1 MIFMFLKM
9 AEKKLERPLNR
20 VSKVLSSILPLCLGI
35 VIFVI
40 NAIKLCF
47 FEILLPDP
55 NFFSGKI
62 ILVKSYS
69 NYQITGFFDLHI

>member
-20 VSKVLSSILPLCLGI
+20 VSKVLSSILSLCLGI

-40 NAIKLCF
+40 DAINYVSLKYYCLIQISFLGKLF
-47 FEILLPDP
+47 
-55 NFFSGKI
+55 
-62 ILVKSYS
+62 
-69 NYQITGFFDLHI
+69 